1 MKRNF
6 RCGLPNHVYSRGING
21 YVIFYTTADCIFYV
35 TLYSCLAKKYPIKT
49 FAFSIMPNHTHSL
62 QVTERKET
70 FIKFNQEL
78 TALFT
83 KGYNKKHQRQGSLF
97 QTPFGSAPKVVGKQ
111 IRNCFSYINNN
122 GPVGKLSDT
131 ILNYKWNLL
140 AYRDVQYPFSKNNH
154 ASRKSR
160 RMTRAIKYIDY
171 LYDTSV
177 ILDYS
182 LQARI
187 MKGLDMNERKQI
199 TDYIL
204 YKYNFLDFSGLDYYF
219 GSYQKALIA
228 MEANGGSEHDIRE
241 DWEDYSV
248 YVQMSRI
255 CMEAGISLEEINF
268 ENESEQTLE
277 KLYQKCLSMTTATP
291 AQIRKF
297 LHLAIISYTA
307 ENQ

>member
-6 RCGLPNHVYSRGING
+6 RSGLPNHVYSRGING
-21 YVIFYTTADCIFYV
+21 YVIFYSTADCIFYV
-35 TLYSCLAKKYPIKT
+35 TLYSCLAKKHPIKT

-62 QVTERKET
+62 QETVSKET

-78 TALFT
+78 TARFT
-83 KGYNKKHQRQGSLF
+83 KGYNKKHNRQGSLF
-97 QTPFGSAPKVVGKQ
+97 QTPFGSAPKIIGKQ
-111 IRNCFSYINNN
+111 IRNCFSYIDNN
-122 GPVGKLSDT
+122 GSVGKLSDT
-131 ILNYKWNLL
+131 ILGYRWNLL
-140 AYRDVQYPFSKNNH
+140 AYRDIRHPFSINNQ

-160 RMTRAIKYIDY
+160 KMTKAIKYIDY

-177 ILDYS
+177 TLDYS

-187 MKGLDMNERKQI
+187 MKGLDKNERKQI

-204 YKYNFLDFSGLDYYF
+204 YKYNFLDFTGLDYYF

-228 MEANGGSEHDIRE
+228 MEANGGSDHDIRE

-255 CMEAGISLEEINF
+255 CREAGISLEEINF

-277 KLYQKCLSMTTATP
+277 QLYHKCLSLTTATP

-297 LHLAIISYTA
+297 LHLDRITYAV

>member
-1 MKRNF
+1 M
-6 RCGLPNHVYSRGING
+6 
-21 YVIFYTTADCIFYV
+21 
-35 TLYSCLAKKYPIKT
+35 
-49 FAFSIMPNHTHSL
+49 
-62 QVTERKET
+62 
-70 FIKFNQEL
+70 
-78 TALFT
+78 T
-83 KGYNKKHQRQGSLF
+83 K
-97 QTPFGSAPKVVGKQ
+97 
-111 IRNCFSYINNN
+111 
-122 GPVGKLSDT
+122 
-131 ILNYKWNLL
+131 
-140 AYRDVQYPFSKNNH
+140 
-154 ASRKSR
+154 
-160 RMTRAIKYIDY
+160 AIKYIDY

-177 ILDYS
+177 TLNYS

-187 MKGLDMNERKQI
+187 MKGLDKNERKQI

-204 YKYNFLDFSGLDYYF
+204 YKYNFLDFTGLDYYF

-255 CMEAGISLEEINF
+255 CREAGISLEEINF

-277 KLYQKCLSMTTATP
+277 QLYHKCLSLTTATP

-297 LHLAIISYTA
+297 LHLDRITYTV